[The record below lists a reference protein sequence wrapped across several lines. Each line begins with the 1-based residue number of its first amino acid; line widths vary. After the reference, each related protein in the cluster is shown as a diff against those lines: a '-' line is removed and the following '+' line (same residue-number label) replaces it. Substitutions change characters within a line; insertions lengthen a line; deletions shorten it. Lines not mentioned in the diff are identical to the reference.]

1 MDQHPVYWE
10 FASQSI
16 LADVAADLVGPDIK
30 FHHSKLNFK
39 WSEGGE
45 EVKWHQ
51 DITYWPHTNYS
62 PLTIGTYLYDVDDDQ
77 GPLAGVAGSHN
88 GSLFDQYNASGQWVG
103 CIAEQDLPQV
113 DLDRVEYMTGPAG
126 SITVHNCRTVHGS
139 KKNLSPKG
147 RPLLLNIYSAADAF
161 PYTANPLNSPQYSG
175 VYCAGQRGALGLSR
189 PAALSHS
196 AGLVGGI
203 YVFVRAAAGRG
214 VGGIKNMAPYKV
226 AIVGT
231 GMVANVGHIPAWLEL
246 APAVEVVGAFN
257 HTLAKAQ
264 QTADRYNIPHAYDD
278 FELMMNELHP
288 DIVCVCTPNVS
299 HRAYTE
305 AALQAGAHVFCEKP
319 VAASYADAVVYVRSG

>member
-1 MDQHPVYWE
+1 MVENLIGPEWIERLLTVTDEMVERSRGLTQSDEVFDLEPDHTADDPRLRRLTSPVDQHPVYWE
-10 FASQSI
+10 FASQSV

-88 GSLFDQYNASGQWVG
+88 GPLFDQYNASGQWVG

-113 DLDRVEYMTGPAG
+113 DLSRVEYMAGPAG
-126 SITVHNCRTVHGS
+126 SITIHNCRTVHGS

-175 VYCAGQRGALGLSR
+175 SIVRGKEARWAYHDPR
-189 PAALSHS
+189 PCLIPPDWS
-196 AGLVGGI
+196 GG
-203 YVFVRAAAGRG
+203 
-214 VGGIKNMAPYKV
+214 
-226 AIVGT
+226 
-231 GMVANVGHIPAWLEL
+231 
-246 APAVEVVGAFN
+246 
-257 HTLAKAQ
+257 
-264 QTADRYNIPHAYDD
+264 
-278 FELMMNELHP
+278 
-288 DIVCVCTPNVS
+288 
-299 HRAYTE
+299 YTSLY
-305 AALQAGAHVFCEKP
+305 ALQQEEEWEV
-319 VAASYADAVVYVRSG
+319 